1 MRLGIPSGILLCLAL
16 PVLAAAPA
24 PPPPQDSPPQ
34 PADLLVGDWEGA
46 WTSNTSGSSDSLR
59 CTVTKTD
66 DGKYTAV
73 FDATF
78 WKIFR
83 FKSTVTLTVTV
94 DGRLWR
100 FRGEQDLG
108 FLAGG
113 VYKYEGYTDGQE
125 FYSTYDSKNDK
136 GVFRMKRAA
145 AK

>member
-1 MRLGIPSGILLCLAL
+1 MRLGILSGILLCLAL
-16 PVLAAAPA
+16 PLIAAAPA
-24 PPPPQDSPPQ
+24 PPPA
-34 PADLLVGDWEGA
+34 PADLLVGDWEGT
-46 WTSNTSGSSDSLR
+46 WTSTTNGASDSLR
-59 CTVTKTD
+59 CTVTKGD
-66 DGKYTAV
+66 DGKYTAA

-83 FKSTVTLTVTV
+83 FKSTVTLTATV

-113 VYKYEGYTDGQE
+113 VYKYEGHTDGQE

-136 GVFRMKRAA
+136 GIFRMKRAA

>member
-1 MRLGIPSGILLCLAL
+1 MRLGILPGILLCLTL
-16 PVLAAAPA
+16 PLLAAAPA
-24 PPPPQDSPPQ
+24 PPPSAPPA
-34 PADLLVGDWEGA
+34 PADLMVGDWEGT
-46 WTSNTSGSSDSLR
+46 WTSTTSGSTDSLR

-66 DGKYTAV
+66 DGKYTAA

-78 WKIFR
+78 WKIFK

-108 FLAGG
+108 ILAGG
-113 VYKYEGYTDGQE
+113 VYKYEGHTDGQE
-125 FYSTYDSKNDK
+125 FYSTYDSRFDK